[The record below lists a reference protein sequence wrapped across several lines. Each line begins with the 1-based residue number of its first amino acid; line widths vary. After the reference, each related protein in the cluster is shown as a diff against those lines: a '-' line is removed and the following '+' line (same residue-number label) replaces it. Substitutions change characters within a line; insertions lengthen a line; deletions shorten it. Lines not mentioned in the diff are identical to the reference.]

1 MHENRLAQQMPAKIE
16 LHSNLPSALI
26 DIFQQY
32 SEIFKFAQ
40 NTDANLNIFVL
51 VKKSVTFFA

>member
-32 SEIFKFAQ
+32 SEIFKFA
-40 NTDANLNIFVL
+40 
-51 VKKSVTFFA
+51 